1 MIKHPLQ
8 NSWTLWFFK
17 NDKTKQWEE
26 NQREIITFN
35 TVPFT
40 FLLTFKI
47 ITPLPKFETAK
58 GLHTISSRIM
68 VTSSSWT
75 YLVSYKM
82 PKQIKHIPMIPGPSG
97 TRSKCQSIQ
106 ISPLKSQPI
115 TIMDIGFEQM
125 REQEIKKGLLF
136 VLTGT
141 CSWSL
146 MVLGSWEWAL
156 IV

>member
-40 FLLTFKI
+40 FLLTFKM

-68 VTSSSWT
+68 VTTSSWT

-82 PKQIKHIPMIPGPSG
+82 PRQIKHIPMIPGPSG

-106 ISPLKSQPI
+106 ISPLKISANHR
-115 TIMDIGFEQM
+115 DGFRIWTNE
-125 REQEIKKGLLF
+125 RAENKL
-136 VLTGT
+136 GT
-141 CSWSL
+141 YFN
-146 MVLGSWEWAL
+146 
-156 IV
+156 